1 MIENFTCT
9 IDNYVG
15 GIENY
20 VDMMENYKSEACCR
34 HLMSIGDVFINCWI
48 YIVKREF
55 TLDFFLLKW
64 SNKSENRIK
73 RLVSKTQKYDF
84 YLNDH
89 SSFCIGTFCFCWLH
103 FSIVS
108 DFVNLFQNESFIS
121 IVLIFCSLCKRIQCT
136 PSMFICNTFDDMKR
150 DC

>member
-1 MIENFTCT
+1 M
-9 IDNYVG
+9 
-15 GIENY
+15 
-20 VDMMENYKSEACCR
+20 
-34 HLMSIGDVFINCWI
+34 NCWI

-136 PSMFICNTFDDMKR
+136 PSMFTCNTFDDMKR
-150 DC
+150 DCWKKKYMRSCIPSSLSTPPFPSLPGLPMSLIWLNNV